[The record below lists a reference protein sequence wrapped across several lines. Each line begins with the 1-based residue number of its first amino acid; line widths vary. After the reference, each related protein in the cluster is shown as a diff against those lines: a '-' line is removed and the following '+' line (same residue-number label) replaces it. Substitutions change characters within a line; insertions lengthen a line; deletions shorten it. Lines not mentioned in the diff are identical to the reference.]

1 MSSNSQ
7 GYQMKLIAPVRG
19 IGPGTWGV
27 DFVNAAIEVG
37 RPLIKIC
44 RGEPLLPALD
54 VNGDFQMHAM
64 KSSNLVRWVHSVLK
78 GDVFTGHSAKA
89 TLLSWLAKWGGTS
102 DSFERAE
109 PLSSSEWVV
118 PSGDHLDEDRLP
130 LDGAWDEGPPAPAGA
145 GVTDN
150 EGRSS
155 SESSAS
161 DSDSSDSSSDSGSSC
176 DANLQLAGEHRSSVS
191 PKVEGDCVLYQH
203 SKTRTATS
211 DHKVFM
217 SIVYT
222 PNMRCK
228 QCLNGRP
235 LRDVGALNE
244 ALQSALKRQRSAGK

>member
-1 MSSNSQ
+1 MESGSQ
-7 GYQMKLIAPVRG
+7 EEG
-19 IGPGTWGV
+19 
-27 DFVNAAIEVG
+27 AAIDGGSEAEWY
-37 RPLIKIC
+37 RAA
-44 RGEPLLPALD
+44 GEAAREPFE
-54 VNGDFQMHAM
+54 DFA
-64 KSSNLVRWVHSVLK
+64 R
-78 GDVFTGHSAKA
+78 
-89 TLLSWLAKWGGTS
+89 S
-102 DSFERAE
+102 DSFEHAE
-109 PLSSSEWVV
+109 PHSSSEWVV
-118 PSGDHLDEDRLP
+118 PSGDHLEEDHLP
-130 LDGAWDEGPPAPAGA
+130 LDGAWDEEPPVPAGA

-150 EGRSS
+150 EERSS
-155 SESSAS
+155 SGSSAS

-203 SKTRTATS
+203 SKTRTIHMMPKGSSERKFVCGRSATS

-244 ALQSALKRQRSAGK
+244 ALQSALKRQRGTGK

>member
-1 MSSNSQ
+1 MISTTTSRFNCPFSE
-7 GYQMKLIAPVRG
+7 LRNPFC
-19 IGPGTWGV
+19 WS
-27 DFVNAAIEVG
+27 VG
-37 RPLIKIC
+37 R
-44 RGEPLLPALD
+44 
-54 VNGDFQMHAM
+54 
-64 KSSNLVRWVHSVLK
+64 SVRLFRSYRPN
-78 GDVFTGHSAKA
+78 T
-89 TLLSWLAKWGGTS
+89 
-102 DSFERAE
+102 
-109 PLSSSEWVV
+109 P
-118 PSGDHLDEDRLP
+118 LP
-130 LDGAWDEGPPAPAGA
+130 LDGAWDEEPPVPAGA

-150 EGRSS
+150 EERSS
-155 SESSAS
+155 SGSSAS

-176 DANLQLAGEHRSSVS
+176 DATNLQLAGEHRSSVS

-203 SKTRTATS
+203 SKTRTIHMMPKGSSERKFVCGRSATS